1 MPVAVSEPTKPADN
15 EWGAPGA
22 VILLGAPGSGKG
34 TQAKGLAAV
43 WSVPHIS
50 TGDLLRDN
58 RARETELGL
67 AADQVM
73 RQGKLVPDE
82 LVNDMVAARL
92 EQPDTGRGYILDGYP
107 RTLAQAEWLDRR
119 LKQELEKAA
128 RAARNADFDVIA
140 INIRVSYT
148 QLLRRITG
156 RRSCPTC
163 HRIYN
168 VYLQPPK
175 VDMKCDVDSTPL
187 VSRADDQESVFKRRM
202 EVYASQT
209 APVADYYRRE
219 AKLAEVDGERS
230 AAEVQSAI
238 LAAVA
243 ALRHA
248 GVRNSD

>member
-1 MPVAVSEPTKPADN
+1 MSVAESKPANQADI
-15 EWGAPGA
+15 EHLAPGA
-22 VILLGAPGSGKG
+22 IILLGAPGSGKG
-34 TQAKGLAAV
+34 TQAKGLAVV

-50 TGDLLRDN
+50 TGDLLREN
-58 RARETELGL
+58 RARGTKLGL
-67 AADQVM
+67 AADEVM

-92 EQPDTGRGYILDGYP
+92 AQRDTGRGYILDGYP
-107 RTLAQAEWLDRR
+107 RTLAQAEWLGRR
-119 LKQELEKAA
+119 LKQESGKAGGEVS
-128 RAARNADFDVIA
+128 RADFDAIA

-187 VSRADDQESVFKRRM
+187 VSRADDQEDVFKRRM
-202 EVYASQT
+202 EVYESQT
-209 APVADYYRRE
+209 APVAGYYRRE
-219 AKLAEVDGERS
+219 GKLAEVDGERT
-230 AAEVQSAI
+230 AAEVQSSI

-243 ALRHA
+243 ELRRA
-248 GVRNSD
+248 GVRG